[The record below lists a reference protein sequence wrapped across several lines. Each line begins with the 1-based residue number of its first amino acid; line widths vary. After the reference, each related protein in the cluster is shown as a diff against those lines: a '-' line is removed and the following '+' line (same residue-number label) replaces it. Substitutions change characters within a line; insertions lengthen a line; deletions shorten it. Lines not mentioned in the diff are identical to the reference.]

1 MTPSARIET
10 TMRETSNQLART
22 MGLLS
27 QMHVIRAFEYAAEK
41 GWKDGRIYGSVHLYI
56 GEEAIA
62 VGVCANLRQSDYLA
76 SYHRGHG
83 HSIAKGADP
92 IRMMKELFGRAD
104 GICGGK
110 GGSMHVADFS
120 VGMLGANG
128 VVGDGAAIAVGAG
141 LSIRLRGE
149 DRIAVA
155 FIGDGA
161 VNRGPFMEALN
172 WAQVYALPVLFVCED
187 NAYASSTRTSSVT
200 GGTVIDRARSFGMV
214 AEAVDGNDI
223 FAVDRLAS
231 DLVQRVRAGNGP
243 ALVHAKTYRWYG
255 HTTRDDGSEYRDAEE
270 VARFRSMDPIARCE
284 GWLEDQGIDVSEL
297 DALRAAAAELIERAV
312 TEADA
317 AAWPAAVNAYHDVQD
332 VGAPTWPK

>member
-1 MTPSARIET
+1 
-10 TMRETSNQLART
+10 MREASNQVARVVG
-22 MGLLS
+22 MLQ

-41 GWKDGRIYGSVHLYI
+41 AWKDGRIYGSVHQYI

-62 VGVCANLRQSDYLA
+62 VGVCANLQKTDYLA

-92 IRMMKELFGRAD
+92 VGMMKELFGRAG

-128 VVGDGAAIAVGAG
+128 VVGDGAPIAVGAG

-155 FIGDGA
+155 FVGDGA

-172 WAQVYALPVLFVCED
+172 WAQVYQLPVLFVCED

-200 GGTVIDRARSFGMV
+200 GGTVLARARSFDMF
-214 AEAVDGNDI
+214 AETVDGNDI
-223 FAVDRLAS
+223 FAVDRLAG
-231 DLVQRVRAGNGP
+231 DLVDRVRAGKGP
-243 ALVHAKTYRWYG
+243 ALIHAKTYRWYG

-270 VARFRSMDPIARCE
+270 VARFRAMDPIVRCVD
-284 GWLEDQGIDVSEL
+284 WLRSQGVEQSEL
-297 DALRAAAAELIERAV
+297 DAVQTTAAQLIDKAL

-317 AAWPAAVNAYHDVQD
+317 APWPPVDSAYHDIQD
-332 VGAPTWPK
+332 VGAATWPR

>member
-1 MTPSARIET
+1 
-10 TMRETSNQLART
+10 
-22 MGLLS
+22 MGLLR

-41 GWKDGRIYGSVHLYI
+41 AWKDGRIYGSVHQYI

-62 VGVCANLRQSDYLA
+62 VGVCANLQKSDYLA

-92 IRMMKELFGRAD
+92 VGMMKELFGRAD

-128 VVGDGAAIAVGAG
+128 VVGDGAPIAVGAG

-149 DRIAVA
+149 NRIAVA

-172 WAQVYALPVLFVCED
+172 WAQVYVLPVLFVCED

-200 GGTVIDRARSFGMV
+200 GGTVLERARSFGMV

-223 FAVDRLAS
+223 FAVDRLAG
-231 DLVQRVRAGNGP
+231 DLVQRVRAGHGP
-243 ALVHAKTYRWYG
+243 ALIHAKTYRWYG

-270 VARFRSMDPIARCE
+270 VARFRAMDPIARCVE
-284 GWLEDQGIDVSEL
+284 WLKGQGIDESQL
-297 DALRAAAAELIERAV
+297 DAVQTAAAELIDKAV
-312 TEADA
+312 TEADVA
-317 AAWPAAVNAYHDVQD
+317 PWPATASAYRDIQD
-332 VGAPTWPK
+332 VGAATWPR